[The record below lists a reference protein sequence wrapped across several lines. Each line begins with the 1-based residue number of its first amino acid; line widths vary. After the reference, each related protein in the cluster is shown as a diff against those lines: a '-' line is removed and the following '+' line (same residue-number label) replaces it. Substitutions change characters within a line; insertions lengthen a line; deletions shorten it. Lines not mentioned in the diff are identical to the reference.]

1 MGCQDPNVP
10 NLSGNPGNP
19 IHDVEPVSVDVRPD
33 FGVAGVTLEVVDS
46 GGAGFRTIFDQHAAV
61 ELVLRITGAIARLRG
76 WSTP

>member
-1 MGCQDPNVP
+1 
-10 NLSGNPGNP
+10 
-19 IHDVEPVSVDVRPD
+19 VRPD